1 MKDIDICIC
10 GNEHVKSGL
19 CEECLYLLRAKR
31 SKSIAIVEKFRRDY
45 NEKHGTYKSYGQ
57 FALLLDMIDRRK
69 RQVDDRRKKAVVKK
83 VRRNR

>member
-10 GNEHVKSGL
+10 GSKCVKSGL

-31 SKSIAIVEKFRRDY
+31 SKSIGIVEKFREDY
-45 NEKHGTYKSYGQ
+45 NRQHGTYKSYGQ
-57 FALLLDMIDRRK
+57 FVLLLDMIDRRK
-69 RQVDDRRKKAVVKK
+69 KQVDGRRKKAVVKK